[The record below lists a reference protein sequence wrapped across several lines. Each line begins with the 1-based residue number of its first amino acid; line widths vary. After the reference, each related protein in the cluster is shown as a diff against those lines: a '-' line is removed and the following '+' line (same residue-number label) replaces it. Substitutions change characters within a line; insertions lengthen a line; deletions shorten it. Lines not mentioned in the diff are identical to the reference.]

1 MMCCCPCFVMDRP
14 TDTAAFSQ
22 RPIAMTD
29 PLNTDHKG
37 SLLSRLAEWW
47 RSRCNPR
54 AVDPV
59 RVADASGNEAEPRT
73 LAGKWPRAAN
83 PLDLERLN
91 AFRDEPGRAQARSP
105 LVEGKA

>member
-1 MMCCCPCFVMDRP
+1 MCCCPYIVIDCQG
-14 TDTAAFSQ
+14 DTAALSQ
-22 RPIAMTD
+22 RSITMTI
-29 PLNTDHKG
+29 NTDHKT
-37 SLLSRLAEWW
+37 SLLSRLAAWW

-73 LAGKWPRAAN
+73 LAGKWPRATN
-83 PLDLERLN
+83 PFDLERLN
-91 AFRDEPGRAQARSP
+91 AFRDQPGRAQACSP